1 MKNNQ
6 NQHPVIYQAPN
17 GAIELRGDIQ
27 HETLWATQAQ
37 IALAF
42 SVDIRTVNEHIQ
54 NIYASSELKQIP
66 TLRKFRIVQK
76 EGNRDIT
83 RDVNH
88 YNLDIILSVG
98 YRVNSKR
105 ATMFR
110 QWATKTLREYITRGF
125 VLNKKQISKNYQ
137 SFLQAVENV
146 RGLIPEKSSFQ
157 AGDALS
163 LVTLFADTW
172 FSLNAYDTEKFSTK
186 TTKRKIAVTTQELVD
201 DVVVLKS
208 ELLKKL
214 EAGDVFAVER
224 SKGGLESIF
233 GNVMQSFGGE
243 DLYPSLSDKAAHIL
257 YFIVKNHP
265 FIDGNKRVGAFSF
278 VWFLQ
283 KAEALNTK
291 TLTPHALT
299 ALTLLIAESSP
310 GDKDKMIGL
319 VRMLL
324 EL

>member
-1 MKNNQ
+1 MKKFQ
-6 NQHPVIYQAPN
+6 DQHPVIYQASN
-17 GAIELRGDIQ
+17 GAIELRGDVQ
-27 HETLWATQAQ
+27 HETLWATLDQ
-37 IALAF
+37 IADVF
-42 SVDIRTVNEHIQ
+42 GRDKSVISRHLK
-54 NIYASSELKQIP
+54 NIFVEKELNKDSVVAKTATTASDGKIYQVEY
-66 TLRKFRIVQK
+66 
-76 EGNRDIT
+76 
-83 RDVNH
+83 
-88 YNLDIILSVG
+88 YNLDAIISVG
-98 YRVNSKR
+98 YRVNSKT

-110 QWATKTLREYITRGF
+110 QWATKTLREYITYGF
-125 VLNKKQISKNYQ
+125 VLNKKRISKNYQ
-137 SFLQAVENV
+137 SFLQAIEKV
-146 RGLIPEKSSFQ
+146 RILIPEKSSFQ

-186 TTKRKIAVTTQELVD
+186 TTKRKISVTTQELIG
-201 DVVVLKS
+201 DVVVLKR

-214 EAGDVFAVER
+214 EAGEVFAVER

-243 DLYPSLSDKAAHIL
+243 DVYPSLSEKAAHIL

-283 KAEALNTK
+283 KAKALNIH

-310 GDKDKMIGL
+310 KDKDKMIGL